1 MGWTNGISFPRID
14 QPPQVRYT
22 TFSPGG
28 KSAGGTFLKE
38 AYMLIVIIVAAIL
51 VVDQITKALAVKLLT
66 QLPAYT
72 YPLWQDVFHLTY
84 TENRGAA
91 FGMLQG
97 GRWFFIVATVVVCGG
112 VIWFLYKDRKR
123 MHLLMKISL
132 ALILGGALGKTQRT
146 LLQNWLKGNTTGGES
161 IRAGV
166 PAGWTVGD
174 KTGSGGYGT
183 TNDIAVLWPPSG
195 APLVLAVYFTQS
207 EKDAPMRR
215 DVPAHVAR
223 LVTGAMTRIND
234 AAPRSTNAGPCPS
247 IIRLRNPYAA
257 ALWPGNGA
265 MDNFFRLTSTG
276 WKHSA

>member
-1 MGWTNGISFPRID
+1 MGWTNGIFFPRID

-132 ALILGGALGKTQRT
+132 ALILGGALGNFIDRVWLGYVRDMFSAVIFNFAIFNVADMALSIGCG
-146 LLQNWLKGNTTGGES
+146 LLFLDLLFLKGKDYFDQPKPQSPDAGQEPDANQAPASEGGQQGE
-161 IRAGV
+161 
-166 PAGWTVGD
+166 
-174 KTGSGGYGT
+174 
-183 TNDIAVLWPPSG
+183 
-195 APLVLAVYFTQS
+195 
-207 EKDAPMRR
+207 
-215 DVPAHVAR
+215 
-223 LVTGAMTRIND
+223 
-234 AAPRSTNAGPCPS
+234 
-247 IIRLRNPYAA
+247 
-257 ALWPGNGA
+257 
-265 MDNFFRLTSTG
+265 
-276 WKHSA
+276 